1 MNTVPGASHSGEDE
15 LATPGQLAG
24 LLDLWEFTGRRD
36 GDDAELEAIRELRG
50 RLRRLWT
57 ATEVDVVAEVNDML
71 EEAHAMPQLVRHDAW
86 DWHLHATSADSALVS
101 RIAVESS
108 MAIVDLVRS
117 GELSRLGL
125 CAADDCDGV
134 LVDLSRNRSKRFC
147 DTGNCGNRV
156 HVAAYRARLADRD

>member
-1 MNTVPGASHSGEDE
+1 
-15 LATPGQLAG
+15 
-24 LLDLWEFTGRRD
+24 
-36 GDDAELEAIRELRG
+36 
-50 RLRRLWT
+50 
-57 ATEVDVVAEVNDML
+57 
-71 EEAHAMPQLVRHDAW
+71 MPQLVRHDAW

-156 HVAAYRARLADRD
+156 HVAAYRARLAERA